1 MKFHKWFTPNFSTTW
16 ANFQP
21 LSQWFKWWAL
31 LQTCLCKL
39 SLCIYRASIFKRPLY
54 MESIPRLYSCC
65 RPTCPNYFLLIYF
78 WVCTTRL
85 LDLQVQIT
93 GYCTGSWV
101 VRMWWHPLIGVDL
114 YVIGKVVVLQES
126 PLYLCAVVKVKMNS
140 TLHKPTM
147 LRTGKRTLP
156 VFFTARSQDMLDG
169 RLWWRALTTKY
180 FPPSR
185 FVVWE
190 NATFS
195 L

>member
-21 LSQWFKWWAL
+21 LSQWFKIF
-31 LQTCLCKL
+31 QTCLCKL
-39 SLCIYRASIFKRPLY
+39 GLCIYRASTFKRLLYFY
-54 MESIPRLYSCC
+54 MESIPRFYSCC
-65 RPTCPNYFLLIYF
+65 HPTYPNY
-78 WVCTTRL
+78 
-85 LDLQVQIT
+85 
-93 GYCTGSWV
+93 
-101 VRMWWHPLIGVDL
+101 
-114 YVIGKVVVLQES
+114 KVVVLQES

-147 LRTGKRTLP
+147 LRTGQRTLP
-156 VFFTARSQDMLDG
+156 IFFTARSQDMLDS
-169 RLWWRALTTKY
+169 RLWWRPLTTTY